1 MTTPNSISNPTA
13 DVPSDG
19 TTNPNAET
27 PNLTITRYQQLA
39 TEFMS
44 GLDTL
49 AAIIPKLEVKHVTT
63 ANLVKA
69 HQNIPNPFLASTVA
83 AVEQSGE
90 LQVLKKLDVP
100 SSRDTLQFIEAFRT
114 VADKLNGVAQSL
126 EFTLRSR
133 KATLAV
139 AALKI
144 YDLAKSISRD
154 PGSAGMALHVANMKR
169 DLNRQRPRPQ
179 LSADIRKVARAA
191 AAKAFAN
198 AVADAKATAA
208 AAAKPP
214 NPADPPQKDFK
225 AGRDL

>member
-1 MTTPNSISNPTA
+1 MTTPNSISTNPTA

-63 ANLVKA
+63 ANLVKS

-83 AVEQSGE
+83 AVEQSSE

-114 VADKLNGVAQSL
+114 VADKLNGVAQTL

-133 KATLAV
+133 KAALAIP
-139 AALKI
+139 ALQI
-144 YDLAKSISRD
+144 YDIAKGLSRD
-154 PGSAGMALHVANMKR
+154 PSSAGLALHVANMKR

-179 LSADIRKVARAA
+179 IPADVRKAARAA
-191 AAKAFAN
+191 AAKTFA
-198 AVADAKATAA
+198 AVVADAKATAA
-208 AAAKPP
+208 AAATAKPP
-214 NPADPPQKDFK
+214 LPPDPLQ
-225 AGRDL
+225 RD